1 MLKKTNP
8 RRERKRS
15 GARWVTLVMLASAV
29 SVILVGGLSMLA
41 FFIQLDRSLPSTQ
54 SLKSYRPPLVTRV
67 YASDGSLQGEFFIE
81 RRYVVPLSELPP
93 HLIKS
98 FLAAEDV
105 RFYEHGGVDFLG
117 VVRALFKNI
126 QAGEIVQGGSTITQ
140 QVVKSLLLTPERT
153 WIRKI
158 KEAILAYRIDRSL
171 SKDEILYLYLN
182 QIYFGSGAYG
192 VEAAARTYFEKH
204 ARDLTLAESSLLA
217 GLPKAPSRFSPTH
230 NMPAAQE
237 RQRYVLQRMLE
248 SGFATSGDVQ
258 KAQAEP
264 IKLARPRQWTLKELD
279 HFTEEVRRQLE
290 SRYGKDGLY
299 KEGLS
304 VYTTLSPKIQVIA
317 QKALDQGLR
326 ELDKRHRRY
335 RGLHA
340 NVPREEWNSTV
351 KILSERNGSLAPG
364 NTAGA
369 LVMSFD
375 SRTSS
380 CLLHLGSAY
389 GKLSPSGWEWAK
401 VSAARAGRMFR
412 VGDIIRVRLD
422 KKEDESSWS
431 TVLEQDPGMEGA
443 LMAVV
448 PETGQV
454 VCMVG
459 GRDFQKSQFNRA
471 TQAVRQ
477 PGSSFKPIIYAAAL
491 DRGYNEASILIDS
504 PFVRD
509 DHSLRGPWKP
519 ANYDR
524 QFWGP
529 ITLRKALVHSRNV
542 VTVKLLDDIG
552 TSYAISYAR
561 RLGISSPLTPTL
573 ALALGA
579 SGVTLSE
586 LITAYTPFA
595 NLGERADPYLI
606 EKVYDR
612 KGNLLED
619 HRPKREKVISPQ
631 TAYIM
636 THLLQGVIEE
646 GTGTKAKQL
655 GRPAAGKTG
664 TTNELKDAWFVGF
677 TPNLLA
683 GVWIGY
689 DDHNLSLGKG
699 ETGGRAA
706 CPIWLYFM
714 EQALKDEPIQAFKI
728 PAGVVL
734 AKMDPGSGYIYRSNE
749 SGGVYA
755 AFDGEPPANRRTA
768 RSSSQDDEAVE
779 VDDGH
784 SEVESTTHE
793 DSPPRPSSPSRHPA
807 PADSYFKSD
816 LF

>member
-1 MLKKTNP
+1 M
-8 RRERKRS
+8 
-15 GARWVTLVMLASAV
+15 TLVLLASLA
-29 SVILVGGLSMLA
+29 SVVLVGGLSLLA

-54 SLKSYRPPLVTRV
+54 SLKSYHPPLVTRI

-81 RRYVVPLSELPP
+81 RRYVVPLSDLPP
-93 HLIKS
+93 HLIKA

-153 WIRKI
+153 WIRKL
-158 KEAILAYRIDRSL
+158 KEGILAYRIDRSL
-171 SKDEILYLYLN
+171 SKDEILFLYLN

-192 VEAAARTYFEKH
+192 VEAAARTYFDKH
-204 ARDLTLAESSLLA
+204 ARDLTLAESTLLA

-230 NMPAAQE
+230 NMQAAQE

-248 SGFATSGDVQ
+248 SGLATSGDVQ

-264 IKLARPRQWTLKELD
+264 IKLARPRQWTLREMD

-290 SRYGKDGLY
+290 SRFGKDGLY
-299 KEGLS
+299 KEGLT
-304 VYTTLSPKIQVIA
+304 VYTTLDPRVQAIA

-340 NVPREEWNSTV
+340 NVPRAEWNNTV
-351 KILSERNGSLAPG
+351 KVLSERNGTLAA
-364 NTAGA
+364 NNIAGA
-369 LVMSFD
+369 LVMSYD
-375 SRTSS
+375 PKTRT
-380 CLLHLGSAY
+380 CILHLGSAY
-389 GKLSPSGWEWAK
+389 GKLPPSGWEWAK
-401 VSAARAGRMFR
+401 IPSGRADRMFR

-422 KKEDESSWS
+422 KKEDENSWT

-443 LMAVV
+443 LMALL
-448 PETGQV
+448 PDTGQV

-459 GRDFQKSQFNRA
+459 GRDFQKSQFNRC

-519 ANYDR
+519 SNYDR

-561 RLGISSPLTPTL
+561 RLGITSSLTPTL

-586 LITAYTPFA
+586 LLTAYTPFV
-595 NLGERADPYLI
+595 NLGERVEPYLI
-606 EKVYDR
+606 DKVYDR
-612 KGNLLED
+612 GGDILED
-619 HRPKREKVISPQ
+619 HRPRREKVISPQ

-636 THLLQGVIEE
+636 TDLLQGVIEE
-646 GTGTKAKQL
+646 GTGRRAKQL

-664 TTNELKDAWFVGF
+664 TTNELKDAWFVGY

-706 CPIWLYFM
+706 CPIWVNFM
-714 EQALKDEPIQAFKI
+714 EQTLKDEPVQAFRI
-728 PAGVVL
+728 PSGVVL
-734 AKMDPGSGYIYRSNE
+734 AKMDPGSGYIYRSSE
-749 SGGVYA
+749 GGGVFA
-755 AFDGEPPANRRTA
+755 AFDGEPPVNRRSTRASTDEEEEDEEEDWTA
-768 RSSSQDDEAVE
+768 SQDEFSPRASS
-779 VDDGH
+779 GSRKPPP
-784 SEVESTTHE
+784 SESF
-793 DSPPRPSSPSRHPA
+793 
-807 PADSYFKSD
+807 FKSD

>member
-1 MLKKTNP
+1 MKRQAN
-8 RRERKRS
+8 RRNKQKSS
-15 GARWVTLVMLASAV
+15 GARWVSLVLLASVA
-29 SVILVGGLSMLA
+29 SIILVGGLSLLA

-54 SLKSYRPPLVTRV
+54 SLKNYHPPLVTRV
-67 YASDGSLQGEFFIE
+67 YASDGSLQGEFYTE
-81 RRYVVPLSELPP
+81 RRYVVPLSNLPP
-93 HLIKS
+93 HLIKA

-117 VVRALFKNI
+117 VVRALLKNI

-153 WIRKI
+153 WIRKL
-158 KEAILAYRIDRSL
+158 KEAILAYRIDQTL
-171 SKDEILYLYLN
+171 SKDEILFLYLN

-192 VEAAARTYFEKH
+192 VEAAARTYFDKNAH
-204 ARDLTLAESSLLA
+204 DLTLAEAALLA

-230 NMPAAQE
+230 NLTAAKD
-237 RQRYVLQRMLE
+237 RQRYVLQRMLD
-248 SGFATSGDVQ
+248 SGLATSGDVQ
-258 KAQAEP
+258 KALAEP
-264 IKLARPRQWTLKELD
+264 LRLSRPRHWTLKDLD
-279 HFTEEVRRQLE
+279 YFTEEVRRQLE

-299 KEGLS
+299 KEGLT
-304 VYTTLSPKIQVIA
+304 VYTTLDPKAQSIA
-317 QKALDQGLR
+317 EKALDQGLR

-340 NVPREEWNSTV
+340 NIPREEWDRTV
-351 KILSERNGSLAPG
+351 KVLSERNGSLAPH
-364 NTAGA
+364 NIAGA
-369 LVMSFD
+369 LVMHYD
-375 SRTSS
+375 AKTKT
-380 CLLHLGSAY
+380 CLLHLGTAY
-389 GKLSPSGWEWAK
+389 GKLPPSGWEWTK
-401 VSAARAGRMFR
+401 SSSSRAGKMFR

-422 KKEDESSWS
+422 KKEEDSSWS

-443 LMAVV
+443 LMAMV
-448 PETGQV
+448 PDTGQV

-459 GRDFQKSQFNRA
+459 GRDFEKSQFNRC
-471 TQAVRQ
+471 TQAIRQ

-491 DRGYNEASILIDS
+491 DRGYNEASILVDS

-529 ITLRKALVHSRNV
+529 ITLRKALVNSRNV
-542 VTVKLLDDIG
+542 VTVKLLDEIG
-552 TSYAISYAR
+552 TSYAISFAR
-561 RLGISSPLTPTL
+561 RLGITSQLTPTL

-586 LITAYTPFA
+586 LLTAYTAFA

-612 KGNLLED
+612 KGNLMEE
-619 HRPKREKVISPQ
+619 HRPRREKVISPQ

-636 THLLQGVIEE
+636 THILQGVVEE
-646 GTGTKAKQL
+646 GTGKKAREL

-664 TTNELKDAWFVGF
+664 TTNELKDAWFVGY
-677 TPNLLA
+677 TPDLIA

-714 EQALKDEPIQAFKI
+714 QEILKDQPIQAFKI
-728 PAGVVL
+728 PSGVVL
-734 AKMDPGSGYIYRSNE
+734 AKMDPNSGYIYRSHDG
-749 SGGVYA
+749 GGVYA
-755 AFDGEPPANRRTA
+755 AFDGEPPVNKQSHARTQDEDEFETSDEEEETKEDFSPRA
-768 RSSSQDDEAVE
+768 SSGSQ
-779 VDDGH
+779 
-784 SEVESTTHE
+784 
-793 DSPPRPSSPSRHPA
+793 HPA
-807 PADSYFKSD
+807 TSESFFKSD